1 MTLSEPIPKLL
12 VARVSVQQGP
22 RGYVFRNG
30 EAHEVEFSN
39 PPRADLV
46 PS

>member
-1 MTLSEPIPKLL
+1 MTLAEPIPKLL
-12 VARVSVQQGP
+12 VARVSDQQGP
-22 RGYVFRNG
+22 RVYVFRSG

-39 PPRADLV
+39 PPRVDLV